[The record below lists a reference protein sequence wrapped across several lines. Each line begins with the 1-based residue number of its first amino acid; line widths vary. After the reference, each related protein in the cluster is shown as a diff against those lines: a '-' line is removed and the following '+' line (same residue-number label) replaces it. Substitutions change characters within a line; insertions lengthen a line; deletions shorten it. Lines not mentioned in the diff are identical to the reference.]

1 MYLVDSKAQILYWKW
16 VLCISVPVLLV
27 VFGDF
32 FVEVLWGVGDEAV
45 FWQISSCM
53 LRFTVVP
60 HLSYTRTEE
69 EKDTAVCQSPTGLLI
84 HQARRKKNERLQNDK
99 QPVKMV
105 KFDFLGEPPSPPYNI
120 RYFSFYLVYCVFVY
134 KSKNHC
140 GGKIYILDTSWVL
153 ITKC

>member
-1 MYLVDSKAQILYWKW
+1 MYFVDSKPEILYWKW

-60 HLSYTRTEE
+60 QLSYTRTEE
-69 EKDTAVCQSPTGLLI
+69 EKDTAVCQSTTSLLI
-84 HQARRKKNERLQNDK
+84 HQARRKKKNSQWKWSNLI
-99 QPVKMV
+99 
-105 KFDFLGEPPSPPYNI
+105 FLENHLPPYNI
-120 RYFSFYLVYCVFVY
+120 WYLSFYLVYCVFVY

-140 GGKIYILDTSWVL
+140 CGKIYILDTSWVL